1 MALKQGITC
10 GSMTKL
16 WRLNASRSPPNI
28 ARVTCLGD
36 TYIRVAQ
43 AGTEQKDSKVKNNNN
58 INYMMIKN
66 FIYVKPKQSPT
77 LLDLAKITTGG
88 GRKCLPPPPAA
99 PNCHTPAL
107 RAPSV
112 GKEAPAT
119 PETEHRRPHCR
130 QAGPGRQPP
139 GSSKPPPPPPRLCC
153 GNRAGSRG
161 GYSHARE
168 ERERERR
175 GRGNRAALRPP
186 SRCQAPTQTGPAPSR
201 RRAGKG
207 GA

>member
-99 PNCHTPAL
+99 PNRRPQLPHTRSPGAFRGEGGTGNPGDGAPAAPLPPGRAGPAAPGKQQAAASPSPAL
-107 RAPSV
+107 
-112 GKEAPAT
+112 
-119 PETEHRRPHCR
+119 
-130 QAGPGRQPP
+130 
-139 GSSKPPPPPPRLCC
+139 LW
-153 GNRAGSRG
+153 
-161 GYSHARE
+161 
-168 ERERERR
+168 
-175 GRGNRAALRPP
+175 
-186 SRCQAPTQTGPAPSR
+186 
-201 RRAGKG
+201 
-207 GA
+207 